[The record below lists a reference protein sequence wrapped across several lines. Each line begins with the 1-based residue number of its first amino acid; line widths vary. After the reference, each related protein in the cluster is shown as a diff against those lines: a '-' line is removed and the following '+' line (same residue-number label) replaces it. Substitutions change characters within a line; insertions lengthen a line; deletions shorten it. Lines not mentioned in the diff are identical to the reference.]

1 MYLIFLASS
10 GVVKTCAKIL
20 EPLIWIQTAIIQKF
34 AVHAQLSCVNMSL
47 KSIAYACGA
56 TDSANLSN
64 QSNVFKVKY
73 PFTKPVT
80 QNILANLIS
89 GLSMPF
95 CKDVNKKPNN
105 ATSILLASDEGIVSD
120 EHPINLS
127 CPYRRQRQRTISENS
142 DDICFLEDESNNHK
156 CDFSP
161 TYYAEDDDYDL
172 DDTDSEDEGCT
183 STRNPH
189 AEKQDINH
197 SLEANV
203 AIGNGIKIDGNI
215 KKVRFNLNPEVH
227 TMYAWSFAYKSARKG
242 HWESLARDR
251 DRFRKR
257 IENTSK
263 YLNPI
268 LRPEHR
274 SFIYNTRFSNDV

>member
-64 QSNVFKVKY
+64 QR
-73 PFTKPVT
+73 
-80 QNILANLIS
+80 
-89 GLSMPF
+89 LSMPF

-172 DDTDSEDEGCT
+172 DDTDSDDEGCT